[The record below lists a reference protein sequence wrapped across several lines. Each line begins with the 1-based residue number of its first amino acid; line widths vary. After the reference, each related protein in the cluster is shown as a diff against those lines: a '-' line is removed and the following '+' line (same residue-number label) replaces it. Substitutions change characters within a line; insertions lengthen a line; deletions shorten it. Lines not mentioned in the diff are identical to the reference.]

1 MLVLASA
8 AVICAAVPL
17 SVTELLP
24 LTPPTTVV
32 PSRVHL
38 DIAVRHRQHRVQH
51 VGGVRLSDTVMRCP
65 LSEIA
70 VFSLPLSEAG
80 SAPTPSSYRRAGSPP
95 SSVPIVAL
103 LTVSVVVTD
112 RLSGP

>member
-24 LTPPTTVV
+24 LAPPTMVTPVVVSTLILPCDTVSTV
-32 PSRVHL
+32 CSRS
-38 DIAVRHRQHRVQH
+38 AVF
-51 VGGVRLSDTVMRCP
+51 GPSDTEIP

-80 SAPTPSSYRRAGSPP
+80 TVSDTVVVSATWIAT
-95 SSVPIVAL
+95 VFVAEVAL

>member
-24 LTPPTTVV
+24 LAPPTMVTPVVVSTLILPCDTVSTV
-32 PSRVHL
+32 CSRS
-38 DIAVRHRQHRVQH
+38 AVF
-51 VGGVRLSDTVMRCP
+51 GPSDTEIP

-70 VFSLPLSEAG
+70 VFSLTAQREEAP
-80 SAPTPSSYRRAGSPP
+80 SPTPSSYRRPGSPP
-95 SSVPIVAL
+95 SSLPKW
-103 LTVSVVVTD
+103 
-112 RLSGP
+112 RC